1 MSDQDERAAYFASP
15 SLAESQAWD
24 AASDRA
30 ADETA
35 ARRTAYANAL
45 IADTE
50 RMADVLY
57 QRLSE
62 VSPEADR
69 LCETVA
75 RLLVRGESPDALLAC
90 LAAEE
95 AENEVAECDPEQYL
109 TDDGEYDD
117 GND

>member
-1 MSDQDERAAYFASP
+1 MMNDPYA
-15 SLAESQAWD
+15 D
-24 AASDRA
+24 ACDRA
-30 ADETA
+30 DYETEKS
-35 ARRTAYANAL
+35 RTAYANAL

-75 RLLVRGESPDALLAC
+75 RLLVRGESPAALLAC

-117 GND
+117 GSRP

>member
-1 MSDQDERAAYFASP
+1 MMNDPYA
-15 SLAESQAWD
+15 D
-24 AASDRA
+24 ACDRA
-30 ADETA
+30 NYETKKS
-35 ARRTAYANAL
+35 RTAYANAL

-75 RLLVRGESPDALLAC
+75 RLLVRGESPAELLAC

-95 AENEVAECDPEQYL
+95 SENEIAECDPEKFM
-109 TDDGEYDD
+109 E
-117 GND
+117 N